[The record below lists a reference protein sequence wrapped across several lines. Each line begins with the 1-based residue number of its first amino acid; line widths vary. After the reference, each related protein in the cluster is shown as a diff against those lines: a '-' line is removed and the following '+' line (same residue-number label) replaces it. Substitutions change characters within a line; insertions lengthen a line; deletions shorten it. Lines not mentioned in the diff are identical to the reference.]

1 MLEPLPPVGLCSLYC
16 LCRQPTRRAWQER
29 GEGTSGSVRQLQNPR
44 EGSYS
49 LSPGVGVVC
58 AGAKSHDALYQQPL
72 LPSLK
77 AFLQSPIAVDL
88 LPPKP
93 VRDRKDFSV
102 IGAVL

>member
-1 MLEPLPPVGLCSLYC
+1 
-16 LCRQPTRRAWQER
+16 
-29 GEGTSGSVRQLQNPR
+29 
-44 EGSYS
+44 
-49 LSPGVGVVC
+49 VVC